1 MKKPSEKCGVKKIV
15 LKAVFDTIDI
25 IKNDPDDNII
35 LACALKARAD
45 YIVSGDKHLIQI
57 VTPMI
62 FHGTLRY

>member
-1 MKKPSEKCGVKKIV
+1 V

-45 YIVSGDKHLIQI
+45 YIVSGDKHLIQLASYKRIQI

>member
-1 MKKPSEKCGVKKIV
+1 M